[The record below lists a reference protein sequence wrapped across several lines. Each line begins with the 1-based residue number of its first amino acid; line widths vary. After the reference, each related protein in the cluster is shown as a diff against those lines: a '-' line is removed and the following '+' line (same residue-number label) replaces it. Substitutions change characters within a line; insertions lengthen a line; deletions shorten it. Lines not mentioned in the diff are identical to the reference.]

1 MAANKFSDGMGYK
14 HTEDNGL
21 PVHTISSSLFVP
33 HIKRLN
39 RMAQIKWAILV
50 CDMLGIPVFLL
61 GVVKDFG
68 SFNSTVLLMISLF
81 YAIPRCYFDIIARR
95 QRTREKDLELWH
107 KEQDK
112 IERINKNKN
121 SL

>member
-1 MAANKFSDGMGYK
+1 MAANKFSNGVGYK
-14 HTEDNGL
+14 HTENNGL
-21 PVHTISSSLFVP
+21 PFHTVSSSLFVP
-33 HIKRLN
+33 YLKRLN
-39 RMAQIKWAILV
+39 RMAQIKWALIL

-95 QRTREKDLELWH
+95 QRTREKNLELWH

-112 IERINKNKN
+112 IDRINKNK
-121 SL
+121 

>member
-1 MAANKFSDGMGYK
+1 
-14 HTEDNGL
+14 
-21 PVHTISSSLFVP
+21 
-33 HIKRLN
+33 
-39 RMAQIKWAILV
+39 MAQIKWALIL

-95 QRTREKDLELWH
+95 QRTREKNLELWH

-112 IERINKNKN
+112 IDRINKNK
-121 SL
+121 